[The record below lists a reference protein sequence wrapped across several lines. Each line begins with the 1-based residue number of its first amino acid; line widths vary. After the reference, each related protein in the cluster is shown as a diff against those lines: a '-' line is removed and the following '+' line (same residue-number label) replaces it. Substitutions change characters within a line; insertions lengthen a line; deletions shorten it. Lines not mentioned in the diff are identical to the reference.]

1 MGAQAEA
8 AGLVPIILGDMN
20 MGAWEVVLRLRRRVD
35 VRFLTPFG
43 HSAGPDVSKPNYDF
57 ILGQGGFNARPHF
70 PEVVKGVLRSHNQ
83 PCISMTRTYYEHS
96 PALCQ
101 PMQVIRT
108 WWPKR
113 RARTRPL

>member
-57 ILGQGGFNARPHF
+57 ILGQGVF
-70 PEVVKGVLRSHNQ
+70 
-83 PCISMTRTYYEHS
+83 MTAHTS
-96 PALCQ
+96 PKWSKACC
-101 PMQVIRT
+101 
-108 WWPKR
+108 
-113 RARTRPL
+113 ARTTNHA